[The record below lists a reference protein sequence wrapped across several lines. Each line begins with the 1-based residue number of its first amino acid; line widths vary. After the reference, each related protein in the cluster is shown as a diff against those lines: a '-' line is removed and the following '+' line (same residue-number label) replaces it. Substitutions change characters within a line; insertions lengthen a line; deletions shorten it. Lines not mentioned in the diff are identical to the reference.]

1 MYKDHVNFKKKNWFG
16 KKYNHFGK
24 TENSECVQFFCKL
37 FYYNLRHCS
46 INKVAKHRD
55 CQWPTVV
62 LQICTS
68 ILGCMHISFYLIF
81 ITCSSSRLF
90 LGHCPCNNINF
101 YSFYRSRQQLHPPP
115 FKIIHKGL
123 ILKIVGIWEPERE
136 RERDPC
142 DLYYYRILPM

>member
-1 MYKDHVNFKKKNWFG
+1 MHVSTENPNDSQLLELTWWTVFRFKKKSILISLSISPIYTLYKNHLFEVCIRKDEGWETVLYKDHVNLKKKNWFG
-16 KKYNHFGK
+16 IKYNHFGK

-68 ILGCMHISFYLIF
+68 ILGCTYPF
-81 ITCSSSRLF
+81 I
-90 LGHCPCNNINF
+90 
-101 YSFYRSRQQLHPPP
+101 
-115 FKIIHKGL
+115 
-123 ILKIVGIWEPERE
+123 
-136 RERDPC
+136 
-142 DLYYYRILPM
+142 